1 MIAPAARIFFRDPR
15 SHQWPTGSSDD
26 PGDEDHG
33 SGQEADGG
41 IGQSEGAADV
51 FESHR
56 KHGPVELVDQVQQ
69 EQQHQRAEAVLL
81 QLRP

>member
-1 MIAPAARIFFRDPR
+1 MIAPSREDLLARPPVAPVADR
-15 SHQWPTGSSDD
+15 QSDD

-33 SGQEADGG
+33 GGQEADGG